1 MTQRPTSSKKK
12 KKKQL
17 ELPSLPKLP
26 PLAPLSSQGKTLLLS
41 SALILGP
48 ILILLIWASQS
59 AYKL

>member
-1 MTQRPTSSKKK
+1 MTQRSNRSKKK
-12 KKKQL
+12 KQF

-26 PLAPLSSQGKTLLLS
+26 PLSPLSPQGKTLLIS
-41 SALILGP
+41 SAFILGP